1 MLRLDGKV
9 ALITGAGSGIGRR
22 TAILFANEGAT
33 VVVNDISQ
41 ENGVQTVD
49 EIRASG
55 GQAYY
60 IKADVTQQAEVKTMV
75 QQTINLFERF
85 ADL

>member
-60 IKADVTQQAEVKTMV
+60 I
-75 QQTINLFERF
+75 R
-85 ADL
+85 